1 MNILFLSHRVPFPP
15 NKGEKIRTFHQVKH
29 LLEQGHTVSIL
40 APYEKDQELAYF
52 TALMQQFG
60 VKAQGVKLG
69 NKWLRMLSGLLLDN
83 ALSVSNFYST
93 SLMTLF
99 KQECLEQDYDVIIC
113 TASSMAEYVFN
124 SDLLSHNSLPN
135 KPSLLMDFMD
145 LDSDKWQQYCQRATF
160 PMNLIYK
167 REATL
172 IARYEKKIFK
182 HFNDCF
188 FITETEK
195 ALFCEDDI
203 DASHVHAIENGI
215 DTDTFKP
222 NPVRRIQAHFLF
234 TGVMDYAPNIDAV
247 MWFVQHIWPA
257 IIERWPVA
265 QFNIV
270 GMDPTDKVKALSQV
284 DGIHVSGFVD
294 DVMPYFD
301 NSAIFVAPFR
311 IARGVQNKVLQAF
324 ACGLPVVSTLM
335 GAEGIRCEDQHDI
348 LLAEQPAEF
357 VTHIAALLADEH
369 FYHKIS
375 ANALET
381 IKAHYAW
388 KSVLA
393 PLDTV
398 LQNQLIQHSV
408 TADSV

>member
-29 LLEQGHTVSIL
+29 LLEQGHTVSVL

-52 TALMQQFG
+52 TALTQQFG

-69 NKWLRMLSGLLLDN
+69 NKWLRMLSGLLLNN

-160 PMNLIYK
+160 PMSLIYK

-172 IARYEKKIFK
+172 IAHYEKKIVK

-195 ALFCEDDI
+195 ALFCEDGI
-203 DASHVHAIENGI
+203 DASRVHAIENGI

-222 NPVRRIQAHFLF
+222 NPMRTIQAHFLF

-257 IIERWPVA
+257 IIERWPAA
-265 QFNIV
+265 QF
-270 GMDPTDKVKALSQV
+270 MKRL
-284 DGIHVSGFVD
+284 HVSGFVD
-294 DVMPYFD
+294 DVMPYFN

-324 ACGLPVVSTLM
+324 ACGLPVVSTPM

-375 ANALET
+375 ANAVET

-388 KSVLA
+388 ESVLA
-393 PLDTV
+393 PLDAV
-398 LQNQLIQHSV
+398 LQNQLIQPIV